1 MNVLEHYDE
10 QVIGLSDP
18 EIQEKEQYYCHLN
31 YNESP
36 FIIQTN
42 RICYSF
48 KEMTEKIHISLVS
61 QDYTIWMEK
70 LYLKCIE
77 LIYENSA
84 DWFEDELSHE
94 DIESSFISPLKSNI
108 KQGCY
113 DIQCCIEKNNMII
126 VDKDGRITNKN
137 NLKNYKIIPTIH
149 VKGIRFN
156 SKNFSLDLSLKSV
169 IVLEEISK
177 KTFDPSDEVEHGSD
191 KEPDD
196 TTGDPTDDTTNDTTD
211 DTTNDTTNDTTDDT
225 TNDTTDDPTNDT
237 TDDTTNDTTDDGEN
251 TNCLET
257 FKDDEDEYDL
267 ETIKDEDDND
277 SLTEFQVDAE
287 DDLCELNLNDITP
300 EISSEDLCIQNHDF
314 ANIYEFMDRK
324 IKEDVLEHLKISLLK
339 KKIKINIDLEELF
352 EQDIESDED

>member
-196 TTGDPTDDTTNDTTD
+196 TT
-211 DTTNDTTNDTTDDT
+211 
-225 TNDTTDDPTNDT
+225 DDPTNDT
-237 TDDTTNDTTDDGEN
+237 TDDPTKDGEN

-267 ETIKDEDDND
+267 ETLKHEDND

>member
-196 TTGDPTDDTTNDTTD
+196 TT
-211 DTTNDTTNDTTDDT
+211 
-225 TNDTTDDPTNDT
+225 DDPTNDT
-237 TDDTTNDTTDDGEN
+237 TDDPTKDGEN

>member
-77 LIYENSA
+77 LIYENST

-156 SKNFSLDLSLKSV
+156 SKIL
-169 IVLEEISK
+169 VL
-177 KTFDPSDEVEHGSD
+177 
-191 KEPDD
+191 
-196 TTGDPTDDTTNDTTD
+196 
-211 DTTNDTTNDTTDDT
+211 
-225 TNDTTDDPTNDT
+225 
-237 TDDTTNDTTDDGEN
+237 
-251 TNCLET
+251 
-257 FKDDEDEYDL
+257 
-267 ETIKDEDDND
+267 
-277 SLTEFQVDAE
+277 
-287 DDLCELNLNDITP
+287 
-300 EISSEDLCIQNHDF
+300 
-314 ANIYEFMDRK
+314 IY
-324 IKEDVLEHLKISLLK
+324 L
-339 KKIKINIDLEELF
+339 
-352 EQDIESDED
+352 

>member
-211 DTTNDTTNDTTDDT
+211 D
-225 TNDTTDDPTNDT
+225 
-237 TDDTTNDTTDDGEN
+237 GEN

>member
-77 LIYENSA
+77 LIYENSP

-196 TTGDPTDDTTNDTTD
+196 TTDDP
-211 DTTNDTTNDTTDDT
+211 TNDTTNDTTE
-225 TNDTTDDPTNDT
+225 DPTKDT

-287 DDLCELNLNDITP
+287 GDSCELNLNDITP

>member
-196 TTGDPTDDTTNDTTD
+196 TTGDPTDDTTNDTTE
-211 DTTNDTTNDTTDDT
+211 
-225 TNDTTDDPTNDT
+225 DPTKDT

>member
-77 LIYENSA
+77 LIYENST

-196 TTGDPTDDTTNDTTD
+196 TT
-211 DTTNDTTNDTTDDT
+211 
-225 TNDTTDDPTNDT
+225 DDPTNDT
-237 TDDTTNDTTDDGEN
+237 TDDPTKDGEN

-267 ETIKDEDDND
+267 ETLKHEDND

>member
-211 DTTNDTTNDTTDDT
+211 DTTNDTT
-225 TNDTTDDPTNDT
+225 
-237 TDDTTNDTTDDGEN
+237 DDGEN